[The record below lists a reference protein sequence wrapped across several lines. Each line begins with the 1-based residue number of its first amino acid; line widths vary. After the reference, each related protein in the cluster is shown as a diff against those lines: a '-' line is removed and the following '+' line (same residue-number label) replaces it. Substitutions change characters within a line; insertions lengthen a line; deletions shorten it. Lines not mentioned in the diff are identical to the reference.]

1 MCRIFLEKLL
11 KNLLFSVRFGKI
23 TGMKEVKDC
32 LAENL
37 TRLRQAS
44 GITQSELAKTLNYTD
59 KSVSKWEHGD
69 AVPPIDV
76 LKKLADIYDV
86 TLDFL
91 TEEHS
96 DSEYDR
102 KYNVKGNRPNK
113 IIITLLAVSLVWIIA
128 TLLFIYGLTLAQGN
142 YWQVFVFSVPVS
154 IIVLIV
160 FNGIWGRRRY
170 TFVLISL
177 LVWSGLASIYILFL
191 ENNPWAIFIIGL
203 PVQVAIILWSQLK
216 RS

>member
-1 MCRIFLEKLL
+1 
-11 KNLLFSVRFGKI
+11 
-23 TGMKEVKDC
+23 MKDVKDI

-37 TRLRQAS
+37 THLRQAS
-44 GITQSELAKTLNYTD
+44 GITQSELAKRLNYTD

-76 LKKLADIYDV
+76 LKSLADIYGV

-91 TEEHS
+91 TEEHM
-96 DSEYDR
+96 DSEYDK
-102 KYNVKGNRPNK
+102 KYNLKENVTNK
-113 IIITLLAVSLVWIIA
+113 RVITLLAVSLVWIIA
-128 TLLFIYGLTLAQGN
+128 TLLFIYGLTLAQEN
-142 YWQVFVFSVPVS
+142 YWQIFVFAVPVS
-154 IIVLIV
+154 VIVLIV
-160 FNGIWGRRRY
+160 FNGIWGKRKY
-170 TFVLISL
+170 TFILISV
-177 LVWSGLASIYILFL
+177 LVWAGIASIYILFL

>member
-1 MCRIFLEKLL
+1 ML

-76 LKKLADIYDV
+76 LKKLADIYGV

-160 FNGIWGRRRY
+160 FNGIWGRRKY
-170 TFVLISL
+170 TFVLMSL